1 MNFLAA
7 PYDMDVQTES
17 KRNMDDNAVSVDSL
31 YRETGPQLLAW
42 LARRHGDGS
51 AAEDL
56 LQETFAAVMR
66 RPEAALR
73 SDSPRAYL
81 FGIARHLSADAHRR
95 PKIFEPMPAEVAAPA
110 REEDPKL
117 AAMREALARLEPPA
131 REILE
136 LRLQAELSYEEI
148 AAALEIPIGT
158 VRSRLHHAVRRLREA
173 MKKETDL

>member
-1 MNFLAA
+1 
-7 PYDMDVQTES
+7 
-17 KRNMDDNAVSVDSL
+17 MDDSAASVDSL

-42 LARRHGDGS
+42 FARRHGDGA

-56 LQETFAAVMR
+56 LHETFAAVMR

-95 PKIFEPMPAEVAAPA
+95 PKLFEPMRAEAAEEV
-110 REEDPKL
+110 REESPKL
-117 AAMREALARLEPPA
+117 AVMREAIATLEPSM

-148 AAALEIPIGT
+148 AAALEIPVGT
-158 VRSRLHHAVRRLREA
+158 VR
-173 MKKETDL
+173 